1 MICDL
6 FRWIIWGS
14 CWIKMEH
21 LPIQQFQWIGLKHLQ
36 ETMLA
41 CCYPK
46 LLPKIDLFFPAVFPD
61 LILKGLE
68 WRRQPEEVDSYLVYL
83 VGCTRFV
90 GEDCGQFQQETP
102 PTEWSKMV
110 PFYLARMITSI
121 MCTCWIC

>member
-1 MICDL
+1 
-6 FRWIIWGS
+6 
-14 CWIKMEH
+14 MEH

-83 VGCTRFV
+83 VGCTGFV

-102 PTEWSKMV
+102 PTEWFKMV
-110 PFYLARMITSI
+110 QDGPILSRQNDHVHHVHMLDLLTRFLR
-121 MCTCWIC
+121 